1 VLALSAPNFVLIQ
14 GLIIG
19 LGYGLLAMGLVLIY
33 RTNRV
38 LNFAQGQVGVIA
50 AVFLVKLTA
59 DFHFE
64 YWFAL
69 VLSITLAAGVGGLSE
84 MVLRRL
90 FTRPRVLV
98 MVATIGLSY
107 VLLALTA
114 LPFIRPK
121 NLYKPVPVP
130 FDISFSLG
138 SVIFT
143 PGEVLTLIVA
153 PIVAIA
159 LAVAVRTTPWGL
171 SMRAMSEN
179 ADSARLSGV
188 WIRRTSTLTWIVAG
202 ALSAFEVILNAPGQT
217 SALTQEL
224 SPDLLLFALTAALVG
239 AMINLTVAFIAGIGV
254 GVLYEL
260 LQWNVSSTANQ
271 QLVLFIVLLAVL
283 LIRVR
288 ALRKGSR
295 SGETSTWMQGAATV
309 RSKVDTLRKRVST
322 SGTWAAVG
330 LAALLPLALNIG
342 RTYLFSQICIY
353 AIIALSLTVLTG
365 WAGQVSLGQFGLVA
379 VGSLMAAHLGN
390 SLPLPVLLLL
400 AGAVTAVVAIIVGLP
415 ALRMPGL
422 FLAVTTLGFAIFMQE
437 AVLATP
443 CWTLPLLHKTLCTGL
458 PDPASTLIS
467 RPTLFGLHLQS
478 ERSFAYFS
486 LVLLLLSIFAVRM
499 WRDHG
504 VARRLVAVR
513 DNELGAAAMGIPVLR
528 TKLLA
533 FALSGFMAGYA
544 GVALAFATERFS
556 TSTFDPT
563 ISFIIISMVVIG
575 GLGSIPGA
583 ILGALYL
590 EGLPAIFGANP
601 TIQFLTSGVGLIA
614 FILYLPGGL
623 AEVLRRLGDLVAQGI
638 RLLQERV
645 RGGPLPTE
653 PTPGH
658 NGPESGAPSGSN
670 GARDAPIPSAPAP
683 APVLQG
689 GIDP

>member
-1 VLALSAPNFVLIQ
+1 MLALSAPNFVLLQ
-14 GLIIG
+14 GVIIG
-19 LGYGLLAMGLVLIY
+19 LGYGLLAVGLVLIY

-69 VLSITLAAGVGGLSE
+69 VLSISLAAFVGALSE
-84 MVLRRL
+84 LVLRRL
-90 FTRPRVLV
+90 FSRPRVLV
-98 MVATIGLSY
+98 MVATIGLSQ

-114 LPFIRPK
+114 LPFIRPH

-130 FDISFSLG
+130 FDISFTLG

-153 PIVAIA
+153 PIVAVVLA
-159 LAVAVRTTPWGL
+159 LAVRSTSWGL
-171 SMRAMSEN
+171 NMRAMSEN

-188 WIRRTSTLTWIVAG
+188 WIRRTSTLTWTVAG
-202 ALSAFEVILNAPGQT
+202 ALSAFTAILNAPGQT
-217 SALTQEL
+217 SALTEVL

-260 LQWNVSSTANQ
+260 LQWNVASTANQ
-271 QLVLFIVLLAVL
+271 QLVLFIVLLLVL
-283 LIRVR
+283 VIRVR
-288 ALRKGSR
+288 ALRKDSR
-295 SGETSTWMQGAATV
+295 SAERSTWQHGAATTV
-309 RSKVDTLRKRVST
+309 RASVDRLRRQVST
-322 SGTWAAVG
+322 SGIWAAVIG
-330 LAALLPLALNIG
+330 AAVLPLLLNVG
-342 RTYLFSQICIY
+342 NNYLFSQVCIY
-353 AIIALSLTVLTG
+353 AVIALSLTVLTG
-365 WAGQVSLGQFGLVA
+365 WAGQVSLGQFGLAA
-379 VGSLMAAHLGN
+379 VGALMAAHLG
-390 SLPLPVLLLL
+390 SSVPLPLLLL
-400 AGAVTAVVAIIVGLP
+400 FAGAVTAIVAIIVGLP

-422 FLAVTTLGFAIFMQE
+422 FLAVTTLAFAIFMQE

-443 CWTLPLLHKTLCTGL
+443 CWTVPGIHKTLCTGL
-458 PDPASTLIS
+458 PNPASTLIG
-467 RPTLFGLHLQS
+467 RPSLFGLSLHS
-478 ERSFAYFS
+478 ERSFAWFS
-486 LVLLLLSIFAVRM
+486 LGILLLSIFAVRI
-499 WRDHG
+499 WRDKG

-528 TKLLA
+528 TKLMA
-533 FALSGFMAGYA
+533 FGLSGFMAGYA
-544 GVALAFATERFS
+544 GACLAFSTQRFS
-556 TSTFDPT
+556 TATFDPT

-601 TIQFLTSGVGLIA
+601 TIQFLTSGLGLIA

-623 AEVLRRLGDLVAQGI
+623 GELLHRLGDVFTIGLRGV
-638 RLLQERV
+638 QERLG
-645 RGGPLPTE
+645 RGDSGGPPPAEGADVAE
-653 PTPGH
+653 PALVSEVLV
-658 NGPESGAPSGSN
+658 PEVIES
-670 GARDAPIPSAPAP
+670 
-683 APVLQG
+683 
-689 GIDP
+689 